1 MFVLSVAFMFVF
13 SCFSKTLVYGL
24 RKAKVRVNGQAVIRS
39 TGMASSRPQNLFEE
53 RTDSTGKMME
63 PLMVGRSNDYL
74 SKRGKAN
81 GRSNPEKALMVGL
94 EPGNGESSLFAL
106 KERWEELSD
115 LTAELGIAIVACE
128 SQRVGTVSGDHLF
141 GQGKIKDVAAEM
153 VAQDCYCL
161 LYDNELSPAQLRSLE
176 TALLA
181 ELPADRPLKILDRT
195 LVLLGRWVGRNDTH
209 HIIVCIMYYIAN
221 HRI

>member
-1 MFVLSVAFMFVF
+1 MFYSPIIFMLVF
-13 SCFSKTLVYGL
+13 SYLHKKTVHGL
-24 RKAKVRVNGQAVIRS
+24 RKAKVRTNGPVVTRS
-39 TGMASSRPQNLFEE
+39 TMASSRPQNLFEE
-53 RTDSTGKMME
+53 RTDSSTGKMFE
-63 PLMVGRSNDYL
+63 PIMVGRSNDYL

-81 GRSNPEKALMVGL
+81 GINNPEKALMVGL
-94 EPGNGESSLFAL
+94 EPGDGGSTSLFAL

-128 SQRVGTVSGDHLF
+128 SQRFGTVSGDHLF

-176 TALLA
+176 TSLLA
-181 ELPADRPLKILDRT
+181 ELPAGRPLKILDRT
-195 LVLLGRWVGRNDTH
+195 LVLLGE
-209 HIIVCIMYYIAN
+209 
-221 HRI
+221 